1 MRLPYARRD
10 EPGIV
15 PPSPVA
21 RGSRATAFRAVAAQP
36 ALRRV
41 EIGCAG
47 IVTGE
52 SIAQIAIGVLSYR
65 VAGIGGLGLLVAL
78 QMLPSALLAPT
89 LATLGDRIPRE
100 RLMLTC
106 DGARVLIALGAALA
120 AYDHAGQSVRY
131 LVAIGLALAQSTFN
145 PAQRSLVPLLVQ
157 TPTELTAASVATG
170 FVQGICQV
178 IGPLIGGAVLVLAGA
193 PEALLVAAGCFA
205 IAVVSDAG
213 LPSTVGLA
221 QRPTQQARQGMREGA
236 RAALGDQRLRLV
248 LGLFAAKNFGRGA
261 LNVLIVLIP
270 ISLLGI
276 GSGGVGW
283 LTAAVGAGGVIG
295 GALAA
300 VLVTRRRLSIAMAG
314 GIGVWGLSFLTIGA
328 FVDLPTAIVALV
340 ALGVG
345 NAICDASGYSLVPR
359 STRDDLLLRVYSIH
373 ESVRATSI
381 AIGGGSTALV
391 ALHGG
396 PREALVFAGAVLVTC
411 GLAGLLLRR
420 YDAQEPIDARIV
432 ELLRGVPVLGWL
444 PSVALDRLATKLVPL
459 ELADG
464 AVLIREGDT
473 GDRAYLIEQ
482 GEVVVSRDGREIG
495 RLGRGDLVGE
505 IALLRGV
512 PRTAT
517 VVAVDSPAPAR
528 DRPLGVPGRGD
539 RRPGLARGGRR
550 ARDRAP
556 GAADRVALRAGSPP
570 SGHRSRAR

>member
-1 MRLPYARRD
+1 MPH
-10 EPGIV
+10 
-15 PPSPVA
+15 SPLA
-21 RGSRATAFRAVAAQP
+21 RGSRGTIFRAVASQP

-47 IVTGE
+47 VVSGE
-52 SIAQIAIGVLSYR
+52 SIAQIAIGVLSYK

-78 QMLPSALLAPT
+78 QMIPSALLAPT
-89 LATLGDRIPRE
+89 LATLGDRIRRE

-106 DGARVLIALGAALA
+106 DAARLVIALA
-120 AYDHAGQSVRY
+120 AAVAADADAGQTLRY
-131 LVAIGLALAQSTFN
+131 VVAIGLALAQSTFN
-145 PAQRSLVPLLVQ
+145 PAQRSLVPLLVS
-157 TPTELTAASVATG
+157 TPTELTAASVVTG
-170 FVQGICQV
+170 FVQGVCQV
-178 IGPLIGGAVLVLAGA
+178 VGPLIGGAVLVLAGA
-193 PEALLVAAGCFA
+193 STALLVAAGCFA
-205 IAVVSDAG
+205 IAVISDLG

-221 QRPTQQARQGMREGA
+221 QRPTLHERQGILEGG
-236 RAALGDQRLRLV
+236 RAALGDPRLRLV
-248 LGLFAAKNFGRGA
+248 LGLFAAKNLGRGA

-283 LTAAVGAGGVIG
+283 LTAAVGTGGVIG

-314 GIGVWGLSFLTIGA
+314 GIALWGLALLAIGA
-328 FVDLPTAIVALV
+328 FVDLPTAVAALV
-340 ALGVG
+340 VLGIG

-373 ESVRATSI
+373 ESVRAAAI
-381 AIGGGSTALV
+381 AIGGGLTALV

-396 PREALVFAGAVLVTC
+396 PREALVCAGGVLVACALT
-411 GLAGLLLRR
+411 GFLLRHH
-420 YDAQEPIDARIV
+420 DVQEPIDAQIV
-432 ELLRGVPVLGWL
+432 DLLRGVPVLGWL
-444 PSVALDRLATKLVPL
+444 PSVALDRLASKLVPL

-464 AVLIREGDT
+464 AVLIREGDA

-482 GEVVVSRDGREIG
+482 GEVVVTRGEREIG

-517 VVAVDSPAPAR
+517 VVATTDLRLLAIDRSEFLVAATGAPDS
-528 DRPLGVPGRGD
+528 
-539 RRPGLARGGRR
+539 R
-550 ARDRAP
+550 A
-556 GAADRVALRAGSPP
+556 AADALVSERLTQQTV
-570 SGHRSRAR
+570 